1 MKWLKR
7 AVRNWLRE
15 DEISVGMS
23 RPVISPDDPNNE
35 PFSLSVSN
43 ALNGKVIQIRTYQP
57 QARGP
62 DWRHEFYIVPEGE
75 NLTEAVAILLM
86 AKNLE
91 KA

>member
-15 DEISVGMS
+15 DIEVGMTA
-23 RPVISPDDPNNE
+23 RPVSVDEDNQ
-35 PFSLSVSN
+35 PFTLSVSN

-57 QARGP
+57 NNRGS
-62 DWRHEFYIVPEGE
+62 DWKHEFYIVPEGE
-75 NLTEAVAILLM
+75 KLTDAVAILLM

>member
-1 MKWLKR
+1 MKWLKQ

-15 DEISVGMS
+15 DIEISKTMVS
-23 RPVISPDDPNNE
+23 ADDPSNE

-43 ALNGKVIQIRTYQP
+43 AMNGKVIQIRTYQP
-57 QARGP
+57 NPRGS
-62 DWRHEFYIVPEGE
+62 DWKHEFYLVPEGE
-75 NLTEAVAILLM
+75 KLTDAVAILLM